1 METGRRNARP
11 RLVRAAPTAARLAD
25 VVCRARIVPAKPVVH
40 SDGDLFTRR
49 QIGCHPAL
57 RTQPLSGASA
67 ALRSRNCLSLSFH
80 DKKRTSANWRV
91 VETPGTGRVFTDCFA
106 RAISLRS
113 PISFAERSCG
123 SGSPQPQFYQV
134 AGRENAPL
142 YRGLREVFP
151 RIYFG
156 RWQKR
161 NRS

>member
-1 METGRRNARP
+1 METGRRDARP

-40 SDGDLFTRR
+40 SDGDLFTGR
-49 QIGCHPAL
+49 QIGCHPTL

-67 ALRSRNCLSLSFH
+67 ALRARNCLSLSFH

-123 SGSPQPQFYQV
+123 SGSSAAV
-134 AGRENAPL
+134 LSGCAWGNAPL
-142 YRGLREVFP
+142 HRGLREVFP

-156 RWQKR
+156 RWTQR